1 MQYSGSC
8 SLILYTSIIVDILA
22 GLFKF
27 ICLLL
32 NIDYKLSLS
41 CQISRKL
48 SKNPEIEQMVER
60 DGGGVNTTG
69 GERGALLVPA
79 P

>member
-60 DGGGVNTTG
+60 DGGGLIPLE
-69 GERGALLVPA
+69 ERGVHF
-79 P
+79 